1 MVGAGYSHRQ
11 NNFPPGRVK
20 NETSGPGSRPKVN
33 NQSVMK
39 NSFKLILSLTGLVL
53 LAAPVLRAD
62 EPVTPPADQPDRHEW
77 RKEHRGE
84 MRERFQHMAKE
95 LNLTADQ
102 QAQAEGIFKQTGD
115 AVKVLHADPSLTE
128 DQKHAKMQELR
139 KSTRDQLHA
148 LLTPEQQ
155 AKAKELRAKHG
166 RHGDQPPV
174 DKPQVQ

>member
-1 MVGAGYSHRQ
+1 
-11 NNFPPGRVK
+11 
-20 NETSGPGSRPKVN
+20 
-33 NQSVMK
+33 MK
-39 NSFKLILSLTGLVL
+39 NPLKLILFLAGLAL

-62 EPVTPPADQPDRHEW
+62 EPAAPPADQPACRDW
-77 RKEHRGE
+77 RQGRRAE
-84 MRERFQHMAKE
+84 MRERFQRMTKE

-102 QAQAEGIFKQTGD
+102 QAQAEAIFKQTGD
-115 AVKVLHADPSLTE
+115 AFKALRNDAALTGE
-128 DQKHAKMQELR
+128 QKRAKMQDLR
-139 KSTRDQLHA
+139 KGTRDQLHA